1 MMSLGLGYDQNEEEA
16 RLNTAAGR
24 MKQYFGKLNNPYEAH
39 FYLDVSTP
47 WSGCVL
53 PNRYQDSER
62 DFSTWQGHQK
72 TSDVL

>member
-1 MMSLGLGYDQNEEEA
+1 MIPLGFGYDQNNGDA
-16 RLNTAAGR
+16 RLKTAAGR

-39 FYLDVSTP
+39 FYLYFSTP
-47 WSGCVL
+47 WSGCVF

-72 TSDVL
+72 TSDEL